1 MKLEIIKEVKINEGA
16 WYILKAD
23 GIIVDCSRKLELLED
38 MFDKIKNDP
47 SLVKGSTTI
56 LKSEEI

>member
-1 MKLEIIKEVKINEGA
+1 MTLEIIKEVKMNEGA

-23 GIIVDCSRKLELLED
+23 GVIVDCSRKLEQLEI
-38 MFDKIKNDP
+38 MFEEIKNDP
-47 SLVKGSTTI
+47 SLIKGSTTI

>member
-1 MKLEIIKEVKINEGA
+1 VKLNEGI

-38 MFDKIKNDP
+38 MFDQIKNDP

>member
-1 MKLEIIKEVKINEGA
+1 MTLEIIREVKLNEGI

-23 GIIVDCSRKLELLED
+23 GIIVDCSRKLEQLES
-38 MFDKIKNDP
+38 MFDQIKNDP

>member
-38 MFDKIKNDP
+38 MFDQIKNDP
-47 SLVKGSTTI
+47 NLVKGSVTI
-56 LKSEEI
+56 LRSEEI